1 MIAVRKL
8 KLTIINE
15 DEKLRKEQYQFLR
28 DSQYNQYK
36 ALNRAMSYLATAFLS
51 GDSEAYKEA
60 RKSLT
65 NTSECFK
72 DISFGKGID
81 SASQVTQKVKKDI
94 ASDIKNGLAKGDR
107 SVRNYKRTVPLITRG
122 RDLKFYEENGEIF
135 IKWVNKIVFKVVT
148 GRKDKDYLELQHTLN
163 KILVGEY
170 KICTSSIQALDK
182 LILNLTLDIP
192 QNTKNSYVENRVL
205 GIDMGIKYPLYASL
219 SDVAYI
225 KSYFGH
231 IDEFLNQRIQFDK
244 RRRKVQEQL
253 KNVPGGKGRKD
264 KLKAL
269 ESFRQA
275 ERNWVKTYNH
285 ALSKRVVEFAKK
297 HQCQFIHLEKL
308 TAEGFDTKLL
318 RNWSYYELQQMIKY
332 KAERE
337 GIQVRYVEAAYTS
350 QQCSICGHTDKENRE
365 DQETFICKSCGFTA
379 NADYNASQNIAKS
392 ANF

>member
-1 MIAVRKL
+1 M
-8 KLTIINE
+8 
-15 DEKLRKEQYQFLR
+15 
-28 DSQYNQYK
+28 
-36 ALNRAMSYLATAFLS
+36 
-51 GDSEAYKEA
+51 
-60 RKSLT
+60 
-65 NTSECFK
+65 
-72 DISFGKGID
+72 
-81 SASQVTQKVKKDI
+81 
-94 ASDIKNGLAKGDR
+94 
-107 SVRNYKRTVPLITRG
+107 
-122 RDLKFYEENGEIF
+122 
-135 IKWVNKIVFKVVT
+135 
-148 GRKDKDYLELQHTLN
+148 
-163 KILVGEY
+163 GEY

-192 QNTKNSYVENRVL
+192 QNTKNFYVENRVL

-285 ALSKRVVEFAKK
+285 ALSKRVVDFAKK

-308 TAEGFDTKLL
+308 TAEGFDAKLL

-337 GIQVRYVEAAYTS
+337 DIQVRYVEATYTS
-350 QQCSICGHTDKENRE
+350 QQCSCCGYTDKENRE

-392 ANF
+392 SNF